1 MRVNRKDKELLWS
14 QKYRPLTVN
23 DCILPEHTKNQLH
36 NIINNKKLTNHLL
49 LANTNPGIGKTTT
62 ALALCE
68 ELNLDYISLNA
79 SLEANIDV
87 LRTQAKEHAVTV
99 SFTGSQKAIIWDEAD
114 SIPIKTQEALRAFI
128 EEYSSNCVHIF
139 TANNKNKIL
148 PAIRSRCIEIDFSIP
163 TGEKNKL
170 MMAFFK
176 RVCHI
181 LDEEKISYEKTV
193 VANLINKSFPDYRNT
208 LDFIRYHS
216 LSGKI
221 ESNILANFNNTESIT
236 VLINILKEKDF
247 GKMRKWVVDNDHIE
261 PQDII
266 NDLWRE
272 CSEYLTGE
280 GIAELVMIFSNYQSK
295 LMTDANLEITI
306 TACLTEVMMIDGWK
320 TN

>member
-1 MRVNRKDKELLWS
+1 MRVNRKNRELLWS
-14 QKYRPLTVN
+14 QKYRPLKID
-23 DCILPEHTKNQLH
+23 DCILPEHTKNQIKS
-36 NIINNKKLTNHLL
+36 IINNKKLTNHLL

-62 ALALCE
+62 AFVLCE
-68 ELNLDYISLNA
+68 ELELDYISLNA
-79 SLEANIDV
+79 SLEANIDI

-148 PAIRSRCIEIDFSIP
+148 PAIRSRCIAIDFSIP

-170 MMAFFK
+170 MMSFFK
-176 RVCHI
+176 RICNI
-181 LDEEKISYEKTV
+181 LDEEKIIYEKQV

-221 ESNILANFNNTESIT
+221 ESNILSQFNNTESISE
-236 VLINILKEKDF
+236 LINILKEKDF
-247 GKMRKWVVDNDHIE
+247 NKMRIWVLNNDHID
-261 PQDII
+261 PQEII

-272 CSEYLTGE
+272 KDNYLTGN
-280 GIAELVMIFSNYQSK
+280 GMAEIVMIFSNYQGK
-295 LMTDANLEITI
+295 LTTDANTEITI

-320 TN
+320 